1 MDFGGKAGG
10 IVRSLRVGN
19 FDAYETM
26 REFWIKVLNYIISIL
41 VKDIFEL
48 IIFFYYCRGS
58 VGLMD
63 PP

>member
-1 MDFGGKAGG
+1 M
-10 IVRSLRVGN
+10 GN

-48 IIFFYYCRGS
+48 IKFFYYWRGS